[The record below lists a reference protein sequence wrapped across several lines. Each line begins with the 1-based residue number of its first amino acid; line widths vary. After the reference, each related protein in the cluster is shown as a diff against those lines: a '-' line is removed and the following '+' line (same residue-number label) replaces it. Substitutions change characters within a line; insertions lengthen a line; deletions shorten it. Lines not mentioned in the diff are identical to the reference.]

1 MAFLSGILCSFNKNK
16 INRQKISTVKGK
28 NTTEVSEASA
38 HFYKYGSTSPFCHY
52 CHFGKCCE
60 IGQWTL
66 SALFEI
72 DDGDDD
78 DDDDDD
84 HDVDGNA
91 FDKQFRQT
99 VGLGSSLFLHHYHN
113 PSLFRRA

>member
-1 MAFLSGILCSFNKNK
+1 MAILLGILSSFNKNK
-16 INRQKISTVKGK
+16 IHRQSISKAK
-28 NTTEVSEASA
+28 KYHVSEASGRFFKCA
-38 HFYKYGSTSPFCHY
+38 STSPFCHY

>member
-1 MAFLSGILCSFNKNK
+1 MIGPGSDKNK

-52 CHFGKCCE
+52 CHFGKFCD
-60 IGQWTL
+60 IGHWSL

-72 DDGDDD
+72 DD
-78 DDDDDD
+78 
-84 HDVDGNA
+84 HDVDDDGNA
-91 FDKQFRQT
+91 FDKQFWPA
-99 VGLGSSLFLHHYHN
+99 VGLGSMVIIISSSLSHPFPFKKGMTLMIMM
-113 PSLFRRA
+113 